1 MENLQGINNQ
11 DLLKELGERAKK
23 HQIDFKQLEE
33 IMEEIKWRE
42 GCRLANQDKERDREI
57 AEWDKIESKLT
68 DE

>member
-33 IMEEIKWRE
+33 IMEEIK
-42 GCRLANQDKERDREI
+42 
-57 AEWDKIESKLT
+57 
-68 DE
+68 